1 MTQSS
6 EMSHGRFSRVAAL
19 ACVLAGLAASQTAD
33 DFLISTDHPR
43 LFLQPRRLRLLRL
56 EKERQSIRWQN
67 FQALMAGQARL
78 PEPGFANALYAQIA
92 GDQTHCETAVN
103 WALGSGADLRQM
115 ALVFDWCQPSLPEEK
130 SQALAGRIERA
141 LGTISSQS
149 GVSAVRDR
157 VLAAVALAGH
167 RPSVPEAQLRLAV
180 EKWWRGEIVPGL
192 QGRRDVLRLTDLPA
206 LLEILHAVRDN
217 LKIDLRD
224 PVQAFFRD
232 LPSYLLLG
240 NYPVPYSAAENEYYV
255 QAVKDGG
262 EPDLKRAALAR
273 AAELSLAAYD
283 SNTLEYNYLQGWLMH
298 DRFLMRSP
306 LGIPYEFLWANPY
319 QPGLSYFDLPLAFH
333 DSRLGRLFLRS
344 SWNPDATW
352 LGYLE
357 GQLQI
362 FQRGEL
368 KIVTG
373 QPSLQPIRLGDAA
386 VFVVS
391 GSPAIR
397 IDDPAVRVAFLIGLR
412 PGAGYEVA
420 IEGEKKRTE
429 TADPGG
435 ILEIKPPE
443 KAGVAIRL
451 RESSRPPA
459 Q

>member
-6 EMSHGRFSRVAAL
+6 EMSHGRFTRLAAL
-19 ACVLAGLAASQTAD
+19 ACVFAGLAASQAAD
-33 DFLISTDHPR
+33 DFVVSTDHPR

-67 FQALMAGQARL
+67 FDALMAGEPRL
-78 PEPGFANALYAQIA
+78 PEPGFALALYAQIA
-92 GDQTHCETAVN
+92 GDESRCEAAVN
-103 WALGSGADLRQM
+103 WALGAGADLRQM
-115 ALVFDWCQPSLPEEK
+115 ALVFDWCQPSLSQDK
-130 SQALAGRIERA
+130 SPALAGRIERA
-141 LGTISSQS
+141 VAAISSQS
-149 GVSAVRDR
+149 GVSGARDR

-167 RPSVPEAQLRLAV
+167 RPSFSEAQLRLVV

-192 QGRRDVLRLTDLPA
+192 QGRRDVLRFTDLPA
-206 LLEILHAVRDN
+206 LLEILHAIRDN

-224 PVQAFFRD
+224 PVLGFFRD
-232 LPSYLLLG
+232 LPSCLLLSY
-240 NYPVPYSAAENEYYV
+240 YPEPYSTAENEYYV
-255 QAVKDGG
+255 PAVKDGG
-262 EPDLKRAALAR
+262 EPDPKRAALAR
-273 AAELSLAAYD
+273 AAELSLVAYD
-283 SNTLEYNYLQGWLMH
+283 SNTLDYHHLQGWLMH

-319 QPGLSYFDLPLAFH
+319 QPGLSHAQMPLAFH

-344 SWNPDATW
+344 SWDQDATW

-357 GQLQI
+357 GQLQV

-368 KIVTG
+368 KIVAV
-373 QPSLQPIRLGDAA
+373 QPASEPIRLGDAA
-386 VFVVS
+386 VFLVS
-391 GSPAIR
+391 SVPAIKV
-397 IDDPAVRVAFLIGLR
+397 DDPAVRVAFLIGLR
-412 PGAGYEVA
+412 PGETYDVA

-435 ILEIKPPE
+435 ILEITLPE
-443 KAGVAIRL
+443 KAGVVIRL